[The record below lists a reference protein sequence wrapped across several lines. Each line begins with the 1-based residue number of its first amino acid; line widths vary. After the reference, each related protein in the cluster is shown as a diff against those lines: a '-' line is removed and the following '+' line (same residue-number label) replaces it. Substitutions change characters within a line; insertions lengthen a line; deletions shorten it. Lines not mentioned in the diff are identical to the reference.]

1 MDARTPKND
10 LVSMESMFI
19 PEPVISMAI
28 KNKHHKDDDKFSRAL
43 ARFVVSVDPCSL
55 SYQQLVFPVQ
65 SSDRISIVHVHDSNY
80 VIVVTRKYGV
90 ARVCRH
96 CLHSILTQYLS
107 VRKRTPPSEV
117 RLTRKTRK

>member
-43 ARFVVSVDPCSL
+43 ARFVVSEDPYSLTYQTFLTTCLSLFNRAIGFQLSMCMTQTMSL
-55 SYQQLVFPVQ
+55 SPLESMVGRVSVATACIV
-65 SSDRISIVHVHDSNY
+65 SS
-80 VIVVTRKYGV
+80 
-90 ARVCRH
+90 
-96 CLHSILTQYLS
+96 HSTF
-107 VRKRTPPSEV
+107 PSERGPHLQKYV
-117 RLTRKTRK
+117 